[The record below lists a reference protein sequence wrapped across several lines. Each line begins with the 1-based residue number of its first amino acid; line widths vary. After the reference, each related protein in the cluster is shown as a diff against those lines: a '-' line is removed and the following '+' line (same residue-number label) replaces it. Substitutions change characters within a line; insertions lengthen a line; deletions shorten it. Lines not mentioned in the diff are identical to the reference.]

1 MSWLIYGYKEKENQK
16 VCYIGQTSN
25 EEYRRYKHEKYDP
38 YHDNIPEYNYPLS
51 RGIRKYGLE
60 YYEYFVIEKDIQD
73 DVIAIEREAF
83 WIDFYNTYN
92 QGFNQTPGGKAPK
105 YIKFDREVIELAKQ
119 MIKDKINFNDIA
131 EKTGISVPHLS
142 QINTGKRHH
151 DDKEV
156 YPLNSMTQGRLLSN
170 QDIEEIIDF
179 LRNTKLSQKAI
190 GEKFNIAQT
199 CISQINLGK
208 TYKNNNL
215 DYPIRK

>member
-1 MSWLIYGYKEKENQK
+1 
-16 VCYIGQTSN
+16 
-25 EEYRRYKHEKYDP
+25 
-38 YHDNIPEYNYPLS
+38 
-51 RGIRKYGLE
+51 
-60 YYEYFVIEKDIQD
+60 
-73 DVIAIEREAF
+73 
-83 WIDFYNTYN
+83 
-92 QGFNQTPGGKAPK
+92 
-105 YIKFDREVIELAKQ
+105 

-131 EKTGISVPHLS
+131 GKTGISVPHLS

-179 LRNTKLSQKAI
+179 LKNTKLSQKII
-190 GEKFNIAQT
+190 GEKFNVTQT

-208 TYKNNNL
+208 SYKNNNL